1 MRWWQAPLTSNDK
14 VERGMSLNV
23 VRDGVLVICH
33 RDLVARGVQEA
44 DRIDGEIEGHVQ
56 LGSMED

>member
-1 MRWWQAPLTSNDK
+1 MTSNAK

-23 VRDGVLVICH
+23 VRDGVLVIFH
-33 RDLVARGVQEA
+33 KDFVARGVQEA
-44 DRIDGEIEGHVQ
+44 DRIDGEIEARVQ